1 MVIYLYWAVK
11 KGRPLWDEELVAES
25 DEKLDIEVLKKLL
38 DKKGYDR
45 LRESVIDLS
54 EKPNFVKSINL

>member
-11 KGRPLWDEELVAES
+11 KGHPLWDEELVAES

-38 DKKGYDR
+38 DKKGYHR
-45 LRESVIDLS
+45 LRESVFKF
-54 EKPNFVKSINL
+54 EKPDFKKAVKL